1 MFYSI
6 HVFISTIKKCLLALY
21 SKNLRTIDDV
31 SCWLW
36 IPSMYPS
43 EIKANWSLEDY
54 QTRGFEMKTVILQ
67 MYIVLSKFKQ
77 VMSSKNDRLLVIK
90 VYRVLAILLSST
102 IKRIETMQFPKV
114 TWCGVVFHKNEELK
128 NQCRLLAMIFK
139 HNTCIKERTLK
150 RNTLCKTR
158 IRKPISI
165 KKK

>member
-1 MFYSI
+1 MYS
-6 HVFISTIKKCLLALY
+6 
-21 SKNLRTIDDV
+21 
-31 SCWLW
+31 
-36 IPSMYPS
+36 S

-114 TWCGVVFHKNEELK
+114 T
-128 NQCRLLAMIFK
+128 
-139 HNTCIKERTLK
+139 
-150 RNTLCKTR
+150 
-158 IRKPISI
+158 
-165 KKK
+165 

>member
-1 MFYSI
+1 M
-6 HVFISTIKKCLLALY
+6 
-21 SKNLRTIDDV
+21 N
-31 SCWLW
+31 
-36 IPSMYPS
+36 PS

-114 TWCGVVFHKNEELK
+114 T
-128 NQCRLLAMIFK
+128 
-139 HNTCIKERTLK
+139 
-150 RNTLCKTR
+150 
-158 IRKPISI
+158 
-165 KKK
+165 